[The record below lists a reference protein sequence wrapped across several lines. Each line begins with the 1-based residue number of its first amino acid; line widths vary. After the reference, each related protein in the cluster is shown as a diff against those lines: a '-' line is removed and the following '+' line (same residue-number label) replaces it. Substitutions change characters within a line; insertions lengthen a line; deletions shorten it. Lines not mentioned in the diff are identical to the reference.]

1 MQAFE
6 RTVPALEMTIQP
18 NKSTWSPLELTLQR
32 LETSWQRPERSLQ
45 AMDSTW
51 RGHID
56 RRTQAL
62 AAALEIRLL
71 WLRKQASEL
80 NAMDQMWRELKR
92 EIAANRQY
100 PTIDPFGRRRCAV
113 GLDADPHRGAA
124 QRWNAVW
131 TFLVEVKRQNF
142 WLPT

>member
-1 MQAFE
+1 LQAFE

-32 LETSWQRPERSLQ
+32 LETSWQRHERSLQ

-100 PTIDPFGRRRCAV
+100 PTIDPLAAAAALWVLMLTRTEARRK
-113 GLDADPHRGAA
+113 GGMLSGH
-124 QRWNAVW
+124 
-131 TFLVEVKRQNF
+131 F
-142 WLPT
+142 WLK

>member
-1 MQAFE
+1 M
-6 RTVPALEMTIQP
+6 
-18 NKSTWSPLELTLQR
+18 ELTLQR

-100 PTIDPFGRRRCAV
+100 PTIDPLAAAAALWVLMLTRTEARRK
-113 GLDADPHRGAA
+113 GGMLSGH
-124 QRWNAVW
+124 
-131 TFLVEVKRQNF
+131 F
-142 WLPT
+142 WLK